1 MKVTGIL
8 RATLLSTAII
18 LGIAGCSNDAEM
30 SQEELQY
37 ISHLDQARFFQRQGE
52 LKASTLEARNA
63 IKLQPQQP
71 APYLLIIN
79 NLLIAGDAVNAEH
92 QLNGLMNRIPE
103 QSLSSSDRN
112 RAHLIRAEA
121 LLMKGRNEQALAILD
136 QLDAPDAEEKL
147 EADLLRGRILIDSK
161 QLGQAREV
169 YQQARE
175 ANGSATMPVIGLAR
189 VAWLAGDLEQA
200 STLLSEATEMDESH
214 PELWL
219 LKARI
224 ADAEERWGD
233 AETAYIRALED
244 IGQYDVMTYRKY
256 ETISALIKVL
266 RAQGK
271 AREAFVYEEIL
282 AKSAPGTIKAN
293 LTAAQAALEENDLES
308 AAGYLEEILAQ
319 APEHQQGALLLGMI
333 RLRQGRVEEAESLLA
348 PIAEMGELE
357 AASKLLAASRLG
369 LNDIK
374 GAREAIASL
383 ESEESDPSVLAIV
396 GITALAS
403 GDSETGER
411 IIESALSQS
420 PDYHSLRLRYARYL
434 VQAGRTEDA
443 LDHIQILTD
452 VPTLRDRAWQLM
464 VQAYL
469 TREQPGRAIE
479 AADQWLEQQPENS
492 RALLVRGELALQN
505 DEPETAERYFE
516 QARAAAPEAATP
528 LVALARLARYRENRD
543 GAIALYRDALSI
555 DPNASDAIGG
565 LSDLLTPEELAA
577 DMESLLVQQP
587 GAIAPRMVLLEQA
600 LVAENHTRAN
610 ELTATLIERTTENQP
625 AEAEPLV
632 ANLYYDTAARKMTEG
647 NTVEAQRLL
656 DRGRALFPKQLDIA
670 LASASL
676 AFRQGQPEKARKIIE
691 EARLTHPES
700 DRPLVVE
707 AEYLATEGHHLAA
720 ASMYQLALKKQ
731 SRVITEL
738 AYARELNRSGATESA
753 IRALDQAMET
763 WPRESRLPLALA
775 IYAQNNGQADKAR
788 QAYEKVLELDG
799 DNVLALNNLAWMY
812 HESDHPDALSLAER
826 AYKLAPQSGSVADTY
841 GWILFNKGFQEDGLP
856 ILEKA
861 HQLQPDSEDIAL
873 HLAEAYRKVGKNSA
887 AQRILEKF
895 EGQG

>member
-1 MKVTGIL
+1 MKVAEVL
-8 RATLLSTAII
+8 RVILLSTAII
-18 LGIAGCSNDAEM
+18 LGIAGCGSDTEM
-30 SQEELQY
+30 TQEELQY
-37 ISHLDQARFFQRQGE
+37 ISHLDQARFFQKQGE

-79 NLLIAGDAVNAEH
+79 NLLIAGDAVNAEY
-92 QLNGLMNRIPE
+92 QLDGLMKHIPE
-103 QSLSSSDRN
+103 QSLSTSERN

-121 LLMKGRNEQALAILD
+121 LLMKGRNGQALTTLD
-136 QLDAPDAEEKL
+136 QLDGPDTEEKL
-147 EADLLRGRILIDSK
+147 EADLLRGRVLVDSG
-161 QLGQAREV
+161 QLEQAREV
-169 YQQARE
+169 YLQARE
-175 ANGSATMPVIGLAR
+175 DNGSAIMPVIGLAR
-189 VAWLAGDLEQA
+189 VAWLSGDLEQA
-200 STLLSEATEMDESH
+200 NTLLAEAGQMDESH
-214 PELWL
+214 PDLWL

-224 ADAEERWGD
+224 ADANEQWAE

-256 ETISALIKVL
+256 ETMSALIKVL

-271 AREAFVYEEIL
+271 AREAYVYEEIL

-293 LTAAQAALEENDLES
+293 LTAAQAALEENDLDS

-319 APEHQQGALLLGMI
+319 APQHQQGALLLGMI

-348 PIAEMGELE
+348 PIAEMGELD

-383 ESEESDPSVLAIV
+383 ENEESDPSVLAIV

-403 GDSETGER
+403 GDSEAGER
-411 IIESALSQS
+411 IIESALNQN
-420 PDYHSLRLRYARYL
+420 PDYHALRLRYARYL

-443 LDHIQILTD
+443 LGHIQPLTD
-452 VPTLRDRAWQLM
+452 VPALKDQAWQLM

-469 TREQPGRAIE
+469 TSEQPARAID

-505 DEPETAERYFE
+505 EEPETAEHYFAK
-516 QARAAAPEAATP
+516 ARDAAPETASP

-555 DPNASDAIGG
+555 NPNTSEAIGG
-565 LSDLLTPEELAA
+565 LSELLTPEELAA
-577 DMESLLVQQP
+577 EMEELLAQQP
-587 GAIAPRMVLLEQA
+587 DAIAPRMVLLEQA
-600 LVAENHTRAN
+600 LMAENHSRAD
-610 ELTATLIERTTENQP
+610 ELTATLIERATENQP

-647 NTVEAQRLL
+647 NTSEAQRLL

-670 LASASL
+670 IASASI
-676 AFRQGQPEKARKIIE
+676 ASRQDQPGKARKIIE

-700 DRPLVVE
+700 DRPLLVE
-707 AEYLATEGHHLAA
+707 AEYLANEGHHKAA

-731 SRVITEL
+731 SRVLTEL
-738 AYARELNRSGATESA
+738 AYARELNRSGATGSA
-753 IRALDQAMET
+753 IRALGQAMET
-763 WPRESRLPLALA
+763 WPNEPRLPLALA
-775 IYAQNNGQADKAR
+775 LYAQNDGQVDTAR
-788 QAYEKVLELDG
+788 HAYEKVLELDG
-799 DNVLALNNLAWMY
+799 DNILALNNLAWMY

-873 HLAEAYRKVGKNSA
+873 HLAEAYRKVGKDSD

-895 EGQG
+895 DGQG